1 MTIRSLIEKSWAA
14 SQRRARLVGEL
25 PPNAASFA
33 GRLLE
38 AAKGNAQAARDLIPA
53 SEDADFDR
61 RVRTVLSAV
70 VDEESV
76 ELSSRMKTGS

>member
-1 MTIRSLIEKSWAA
+1 MTIRSLIVKSWAA
-14 SQRRARLVGEL
+14 SQRRERLVGEL

-38 AAKGNAQAARDLIPA
+38 AAEGDARAARDAVPTGA
-53 SEDADFDR
+53 DEDFER